1 MCVCI
6 YGRPLGVGEK
16 RKDLE
21 IKEVDS
27 SPNSLRFLAAGAQAS
42 LSTVQSLS
50 FPPPACQGRWA
61 MALHLDQFRG
71 PPRAFWTFWG
81 QHTGDRSNLHVSV
94 SCFFVLQMLRT
105 L

>member
-27 SPNSLRFLAAGAQAS
+27 SPNSLHFLAAGSQAS

-50 FPPPACQGRWA
+50 FPPLSGSLGHGFASGPIQRTIQSI
-61 MALHLDQFRG
+61 LDILGAAHR
-71 PPRAFWTFWG
+71 
-81 QHTGDRSNLHVSV
+81 
-94 SCFFVLQMLRT
+94 
-105 L
+105 

>member
-21 IKEVDS
+21 IKKVDLS
-27 SPNSLRFLAAGAQAS
+27 ANSLRFLAVGAQTI

-50 FPPPACQGRWA
+50 FPPPACWGHWA
-61 MALHLDQFRG
+61 VALHLDPIQ
-71 PPRAFWTFWG
+71 RAFWMFWG
-81 QHTGDRSNLHVSV
+81 QRTGDW
-94 SCFFVLQMLRT
+94 
-105 L
+105 